1 MLKRLSLLVAVTAI
15 ALAAAAPPA
24 EAATCADHANQ
35 AAAQAAAD
43 TRDADGDGIYC
54 ESLPCPC
61 STGQQPA
68 PPPTPASPPP
78 APPEAAPPAQP
89 QPEPNPAPVPP
100 PPAPTPVPAPT
111 TPQPAP
117 GCKRPSGIEDISFSA
132 TKYPTIRRHF
142 LDALRAGWPRTLI
155 LNRVGA
161 DARRD
166 RLLTSFPTRPG
177 FDRDEYPPA
186 LGRGRG
192 SGLTRGTSPVGWRGD
207 VAYVPSSENRS
218 HGSTLGSKFRRF
230 CDGTRFRYV
239 FY

>member
-1 MLKRLSLLVAVTAI
+1 MRTLVVTVALVAGV
-15 ALAAAAPPA
+15 LLPAANAS
-24 EAATCADHANQ
+24 AATCSDHPNQ

-43 TRDADGDGIYC
+43 TRDRDGDGVYC

-61 STGQQPA
+61 SSQAPAPEPSAPPAPA
-68 PPPTPASPPP
+68 PPPVA
-78 APPEAAPPAQP
+78 
-89 QPEPNPAPVPP
+89 PEPEPTEPACVK
-100 PPAPTPVPAPT
+100 PTGV
-111 TPQPAP
+111 QN
-117 GCKRPSGIEDISFSA
+117 ISFSA

-142 LDALRAGWPRTLI
+142 LDALRRLWPRTLV
-155 LNRVGA
+155 LNRRAA

-166 RLLTSFPTRPG
+166 RLLTSFPTRDG

-186 LGRGRG
+186 VGRGKG
-192 SGLTRGTSPVGWRGD
+192 KGLTRGSSPRGWKAD

-218 HGSTLGSKFRRF
+218 HGSTMGTKLRRF